1 MKKYLIPILSIFTI
15 ATAATPQSKT
25 GYIVFYKPYTSQIE
39 TNLYTSGPIKFDYN
53 TQFKNVKNANITKDL
68 DLAIKH
74 KDYRFIG
81 FSGNSY
87 VLPGLQGYLKDK
99 NGVLG
104 FGYLKKYEKYI
115 DKYKFKAIMGT
126 SDVIN
131 SNSPDLQGV
140 ASDYAKEYNK
150 LLLAFIKGH
159 NL

>member
-1 MKKYLIPILSIFTI
+1 MKKYLISILSILIVVTE
-15 ATAATPQSKT
+15 AAPQSKT
-25 GYIVFYKPYTSQIE
+25 GYIVFYKPYTDQME
-39 TNLYTSGPIKFDYN
+39 TNVYTSGPIKFDYN
-53 TQFKNVKNANITKDL
+53 TQIKNVKNANITEDL

-81 FSGNSY
+81 ISGNTY
-87 VLPGLQGYLKDK
+87 VLPGLEGYTKDK

-131 SNSPDLQGV
+131 SNGPDLQSV
-140 ASDYAKEYNK
+140 AADYAEKYNK
-150 LLLAFIKGH
+150 LLLAFIEGT
-159 NL
+159 